1 MKRLMPLFLTMCIFL
16 AGCGIYRIKDVVGD
30 ISPNDFVPQRYEPN
44 GVSVSSTDPDTVV
57 TDDDHDVNVGNGYE
71 YWGYLF
77 HNRYSSEYV
86 CVVKN
91 TSRQTLELEANAI
104 GYSKS
109 GNAAGADQG
118 RLTILA
124 PGEETAVMFYFSST
138 EVSDVKV
145 ELYPSTTNGYLDP
158 FISDM
163 EIEDFVY
170 DGRIVERLTNKKNKR
185 ISSVTTIMVF
195 FDTDGNPIGF
205 EHGDFGG
212 IGGIIDSKESFVEQY
227 DTPKEYDH
235 YKVYVSGWCYI
246 DQSRTD
252 RDRPSSTDDDF
263 EVTEYVFNRDKE
275 KNRIA
280 VIKNNSDEILTFM
293 VGIIGYDKKGQMISA
308 DKTYISVIG
317 PGEEG
322 VAEFYFFDEFDIDH
336 AEYHLD
342 YKLENYYVPMARY
355 TEYSCEYL
363 PETSEFAVSV
373 TNTAD
378 EPIQQVYAH
387 VLFFDE
393 NDNLI
398 KYASTYV
405 MGDDYTIAPGATE
418 SDSIYYYGDMY
429 DHYKVI
435 IEAVAN

>member
-185 ISSVTTIMVF
+185 ISS
-195 FDTDGNPIGF
+195 
-205 EHGDFGG
+205 
-212 IGGIIDSKESFVEQY
+212 
-227 DTPKEYDH
+227 
-235 YKVYVSGWCYI
+235 
-246 DQSRTD
+246 D
-252 RDRPSSTDDDF
+252 R
-263 EVTEYVFNRDKE
+263 
-275 KNRIA
+275 
-280 VIKNNSDEILTFM
+280 L
-293 VGIIGYDKKGQMISA
+293 
-308 DKTYISVIG
+308 
-317 PGEEG
+317 
-322 VAEFYFFDEFDIDH
+322 
-336 AEYHLD
+336 
-342 YKLENYYVPMARY
+342 
-355 TEYSCEYL
+355 
-363 PETSEFAVSV
+363 
-373 TNTAD
+373 
-378 EPIQQVYAH
+378 
-387 VLFFDE
+387 
-393 NDNLI
+393 
-398 KYASTYV
+398 
-405 MGDDYTIAPGATE
+405 
-418 SDSIYYYGDMY
+418 
-429 DHYKVI
+429 
-435 IEAVAN
+435 